1 MLRNL
6 QVATFNL
13 QQLSNY

>member
-6 QVATFNL
+6 QVAAFNL
-13 QQLSNY
+13 Q